1 MRILIFG
8 ATGGTGRYVVS
19 QGLEQGRQVTA
30 FARNQATL
38 TAKHPNLTIVEG
50 GLSDHNAITHALN
63 GVNAVI
69 SVLGNS
75 TRKALFKPNN
85 VISQNLP
92 NIISAM
98 QQGKVERLLF
108 VSSFGVN
115 AKIFWPEK
123 LLLRTLFR
131 NLFADLPVQEK
142 LIKESGLNWTI
153 VRPARLTNGPK
164 TGECRSGE
172 NIYIHPFSSISRA
185 DVADFL
191 ERSGFTRISE
201 KSGYHQFL
209 VS

>member
-19 QGLEQGRQVTA
+19 QGLEQGCQVTA

-69 SVLGNS
+69 SVLGNT
-75 TRKALFKPNN
+75 TRKALFKSNN

-98 QQGKVERLLF
+98 QQGKVARLLF
-108 VSSFGVN
+108 VTSFGVN
-115 AKIFWPEK
+115 GKIFWPAK
-123 LLLRTLFR
+123 LLLTLFR
-131 NLFADLPVQEK
+131 NLFADLPMQEK

-185 DVADFL
+185 DVAGFL
-191 ERSGFTRISE
+191 LKEAVAPEYQRKVATIS
-201 KSGYHQFL
+201 Y
-209 VS
+209 

>member
-8 ATGGTGRYVVS
+8 ATGATGRYLVS
-19 QGLEQGRQVTA
+19 QGLEQGCQVIA
-30 FARNQATL
+30 FVRNLAAL
-38 TAKHPNLTIVEG
+38 TTKHPDLTIVKG
-50 GLSDHNAITHALN
+50 GLSDHNGITHALN

-69 SVLGNS
+69 SVLGNK
-75 TRKALFKPNN
+75 TRKALFKPSN

-98 QQGKVERLLF
+98 QKGRVERLLF
-108 VSSFGVN
+108 VSSFGIN
-115 AKIFWPEK
+115 ARIFWAEK
-123 LLLRTLFR
+123 LLLRTLLR

-172 NIYIHPFSSISRA
+172 DIYIHPFTSISRA

-191 ERSGFTRISE
+191 LKQAVSPEYQRKVVTIS
-201 KSGYHQFL
+201 Y
-209 VS
+209 

>member
-19 QGLEQGRQVTA
+19 QGLEQGRHVTA
-30 FARNQATL
+30 FCRNQAML
-38 TAKHPNLTIVEG
+38 AAKHPNLTIVEG
-50 GLSDHNAITHALN
+50 GLSDHHAITHALN

-69 SVLGNS
+69 SVLGNT

-108 VSSFGVN
+108 VTSFGVN
-115 AKIFWPEK
+115 GKIFWPEK

-142 LIKESGLNWTI
+142 LIKDSGLDWTI

-164 TGECRSGE
+164 TGECRSGK

-185 DVADFL
+185 DAAGFLLKEAVSPEYQRKVA
-191 ERSGFTRISE
+191 TIS
-201 KSGYHQFL
+201 Y
-209 VS
+209 

>member
-19 QGLEQGRQVTA
+19 QGLEQGRHVTA
-30 FARNQATL
+30 FCRNQAML
-38 TAKHPNLTIVEG
+38 AAKHPNLTIVEG
-50 GLSDHNAITHALN
+50 GLSDHHAITHALN

-69 SVLGNS
+69 SVLGNT

-108 VSSFGVN
+108 VTSFGVN
-115 AKIFWPEK
+115 GKIFWPEK

-142 LIKESGLNWTI
+142 LIKDSGLDWTI

-172 NIYIHPFSSISRA
+172 YIYIHPFTSISRV

-191 ERSGFTRISE
+191 LKEAASPEYQRKVITIS
-201 KSGYHQFL
+201 H
-209 VS
+209 

>member
-8 ATGGTGRYVVS
+8 ATGGTGRHLVS
-19 QGLEQGRQVTA
+19 DFLERGSQVTA
-30 FARNQATL
+30 FVRNPGML
-38 TAKHPNLTIVEG
+38 TTKHPNLTLVEG
-50 GLSDHNAITHALN
+50 DLSNHHSITYALN
-63 GVNAVI
+63 GVDAVI
-69 SVLGNS
+69 SVLGNN

-98 QQGKVERLLF
+98 QQGRVERLLF

-123 LLLRTLFR
+123 LLLRTLLR
-131 NLFADLPVQEK
+131 NIFADLPVQET

-153 VRPARLTNGPK
+153 VRPARLTNGPT

-172 NIYIHPFSSISRA
+172 DIYIHPFTSISRA

-191 ERSGFTRISE
+191 LKEAISPE
-201 KSGYHQFL
+201 YQRKVVTISY
-209 VS
+209 

>member
-30 FARNQATL
+30 FVRNQATL
-38 TAKHPNLTIVEG
+38 TTKHPNLTIVKG
-50 GLSDHNAITHALN
+50 GLSDHNGIADALD

-69 SVLGNS
+69 CVLGNN
-75 TRKALFKPNN
+75 TRKALFKPSNA
-85 VISQNLP
+85 ISQDLP

-115 AKIFWPEK
+115 GKIFWPEK

-164 TGECRSGE
+164 TGECPSGE
-172 NIYIHPFSSISRA
+172 NKIINSFS
-185 DVADFL
+185 
-191 ERSGFTRISE
+191 
-201 KSGYHQFL
+201 
-209 VS
+209 

>member
-19 QGLEQGRQVTA
+19 QGLEQGCQVTA
-30 FARNQATL
+30 FVRNQATL
-38 TAKHPNLTIVEG
+38 TTKHPNLTIVKG
-50 GLSDHNAITHALN
+50 DLSDHNGIADALD

-69 SVLGNS
+69 SVLGNN
-75 TRKALFKPNN
+75 TRKALFKPSN
-85 VISQNLP
+85 VISQKLP

-98 QQGKVERLLF
+98 QQGRVERLLF

-115 AKIFWPEK
+115 AKICWPEK
-123 LLLRTLFR
+123 LLIRTLLK
-131 NLFADLPVQEK
+131 NLFTDLPVQET

-164 TGECRSGE
+164 TGKCRSGE
-172 NIYIHPFSSISRA
+172 DIYIHPFTSISRA

-191 ERSGFTRISE
+191 LKEAVSPEYQRKVVTIS
-201 KSGYHQFL
+201 Y
-209 VS
+209 